1 MVGDCLKLARNCL
14 DQRAQ
19 IPGEVMTKGRNGFAE
34 LSLFRRT
41 LSVGRRFAAMVTSYF
56 ALGVLTGM
64 TGTVVLSYRRRVR
77 D

>member
-1 MVGDCLKLARNCL
+1 
-14 DQRAQ
+14 
-19 IPGEVMTKGRNGFAE
+19 
-34 LSLFRRT
+34 

-77 D
+77 E